1 MSNESLH
8 ETFLKQGFLVIPNA
22 VPSELCRQARDRAWH
37 LAETLVP
44 PDDALPFTTA
54 PDTGARDQYFLKSAR
69 TVRLFNEPSAE
80 GHPEGN
86 SRPNKIGH
94 ALHDRDPFFKRFAR
108 LPIYEGVAESIGL
121 QNPRLIQSMLMFKT
135 AQGGGEVHWHQD
147 ATFLRCEPFPIVGFW
162 IALEPATIANGCL
175 HVVEGGH
182 EGAVDGRFGLDQNG
196 QPAWLTPRR
205 TTSHPKATQ
214 PIEVAEGSLVVIHG
228 RLPHAS
234 FPNLSRRS
242 RLAFTLHLMDARS
255 QYAHDNWLQLAAD
268 ESWSTL

>member
-94 ALHDRDPFFKRFAR
+94 ALHDRTIFKRFAR

-121 QNPRLIQSMLMFKT
+121 QT
-135 AQGGGEVHWHQD
+135 
-147 ATFLRCEPFPIVGFW
+147 
-162 IALEPATIANGCL
+162 
-175 HVVEGGH
+175 HV
-182 EGAVDGRFGLDQNG
+182 
-196 QPAWLTPRR
+196 
-205 TTSHPKATQ
+205 
-214 PIEVAEGSLVVIHG
+214 
-228 RLPHAS
+228 
-234 FPNLSRRS
+234 
-242 RLAFTLHLMDARS
+242 
-255 QYAHDNWLQLAAD
+255 
-268 ESWSTL
+268 